1 MIDKLKRVLTVLP
14 KLIFTLVY
22 NLLDDIFIV
31 AGVVLMYMTTNRLSN
46 IAANYFLAATL
57 LAIGVLMLIRRR

>member
-1 MIDKLKRVLTVLP
+1 MDKLKRIFSVLP
-14 KLIFTLVY
+14 KLIFTVFY
-22 NLLDDIFIV
+22 KLLDDILIV
-31 AGVVLMYMTTNRLSN
+31 AGIVLMYTTTNRLSN

>member
-1 MIDKLKRVLTVLP
+1 MDKLKRIISVFPKLVFTVLY
-14 KLIFTLVY
+14 K
-22 NLLDDIFIV
+22 LLDDILIV
-31 AGVVLMYMTTNRLSN
+31 AGIALMYTTTNRLSN